1 MRKRSIRARLDDL
14 AQTVT
19 VPTALCVL
27 HGDLCRMGANWPLDG
42 PEVELLRLIRDARI
56 RCGAPVEEPDPYT
69 VNEHRPQ
76 SKDERAAHKAQ
87 TEALLKEARAAVAAE
102 EAEII
107 AGRD

>member
-1 MRKRSIRARLDDL
+1 MRKRSLRARLDDL
-14 AQTVT
+14 AKEVT
-19 VPTALCVL
+19 VPAPLCAL
-27 HGDLCRMGANWPLDG
+27 HGDLCQMGARWPLDG

-76 SKDERAAHKAQ
+76 TKDERAAHKAQ
-87 TEALLKEARAAVAAE
+87 AEALLKEARAAVAAE